1 MVISRFPKA
10 ASINLGSADEVRII
24 DLARKVIDILGSTSS
39 IIHLTPLKEGD
50 MTRRQP
56 DNSKMLEVLN
66 RKLLSIE
73 EGIEK
78 ILEAKYSM
86 SNKLV
91 L

>member
-1 MVISRFPKA
+1 
-10 ASINLGSADEVRII
+10 
-24 DLARKVIDILGSTSS
+24 
-39 IIHLTPLKEGD
+39 

-56 DNSKMLEVLN
+56 DNSKMLQVLN

-78 ILEAKYSM
+78 ILEVKYSM

-91 L
+91 I